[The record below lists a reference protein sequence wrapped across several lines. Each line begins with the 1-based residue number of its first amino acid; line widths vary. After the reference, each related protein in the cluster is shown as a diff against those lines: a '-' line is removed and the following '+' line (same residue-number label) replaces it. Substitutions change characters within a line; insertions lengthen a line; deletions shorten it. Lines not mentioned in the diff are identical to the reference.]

1 MKKQNSRSGKFP
13 NKEYLYSGLWLAEQ
27 TIFEQSWI
35 IWKFGFR
42 MAVVGD
48 DRLGE
53 AMVKALVEEPLDLLR
68 LSLDE
73 RIFVKLRNER
83 ELNRR
88 LHAFDKHL
96 NLILGCFIST
106 NCMVISVNYKIIIF
120 QKKKCRSYIVR
131 VNVLQNFDVQK
142 EMRKVSEKGQ

>member
-53 AMVKALVEEPLDLLR
+53 ASP
-68 LSLDE
+68 S
-73 RIFVKLRNER
+73 IF
-83 ELNRR
+83 
-88 LHAFDKHL
+88 
-96 NLILGCFIST
+96 
-106 NCMVISVNYKIIIF
+106 
-120 QKKKCRSYIVR
+120 
-131 VNVLQNFDVQK
+131 
-142 EMRKVSEKGQ
+142 GQGPCGGTPGSAATVP